1 MSSTNNKDGSSI
13 KDVDVESDS
22 SSDSL
27 GAYTKSKIVPR
38 VSSGAG
44 DSGAGGDS
52 SPLPACTP
60 LVGRKSKLGDLSTF
74 NRSLMNAARNSSN
87 DADGVR
93 DFTQST
99 EDGQNKANGDF
110 K

>member
-1 MSSTNNKDGSSI
+1 MSTNKDEPSI
-13 KDVDVESDS
+13 KDVEVESNS

-38 VSSGAG
+38 VSSGR
-44 DSGAGGDS
+44 GGEDS
-52 SPLPACTP
+52 SPLPANTP
-60 LVGRKSKLGDLSTF
+60 LGGRKSKLGDLSTY
-74 NRSLMNAARNSSN
+74 NRSLMNAVRNSSN
-87 DADGVR
+87 EDDGVR

-99 EDGQNKANGDF
+99 EGGKV